1 MKKERRRF
9 SKEEYIERQLKVR
22 NSMIDSNIDALIVYD
37 PANMFW
43 LTGYDGWSFY
53 VHQCVVISTD
63 GGLFGMEEASMP
75 KVQN

>member
-9 SKEEYIERQLKVR
+9 SKEEYIERQSKVR
-22 NSMIDSNIDALIVYD
+22 NSMNDSNVDALVVYD

-53 VHQCVVISTD
+53 VHQCVVSQRMVAF
-63 GGLFGMEEASMP
+63 FGMAEASMLRA
-75 KVQN
+75 QS